1 MDVLRFVM
9 LLFDSIPLFSRF
21 FVRYQFFVSYFKPFL
36 CMLVVQIRSF
46 LD

>member
-21 FVRYQFFVSYFKPFL
+21 FVRYQFFVSYFFQAISVHACCSDPQL
-36 CMLVVQIRSF
+36 S
-46 LD
+46 